1 MKKFSNGYLFLVT
14 LGMLCGISAVMCI
27 YAQAPTASAVMFVF
41 SFMFLWVPQMFPDE
55 EKYKS

>member
-14 LGMLCGISAVMCI
+14 LGMLCGVSAVMCI
-27 YAQAPTASAVMFVF
+27 YAQAPTASAVMAVF